1 MRRLHTMRLLVL
13 AAVLSCGLCVS
24 SWSTPVVLGPITVG
38 PMAGDSV
45 QTDLSYSATGF
56 NYTLPLTEVA
66 WAADGAYWLKN
77 LKGQGRPILVEGDA
91 AHNTLTLVEYI
102 QVGGN
107 VPWTDWHE
115 VFMSDGLSWV
125 SGAIY
130 YGDTN
135 TLIDGLVVGVSNG
148 GGDDIH
154 NDNID
159 FFFDSLA
166 VGTVIRIEKT
176 MRWEG
181 LDVTVG
187 SEHLGTDTIVIREFP
202 TVVPEPATLGLL
214 AIGGGLFGLLR
225 RRRMI

>member
-1 MRRLHTMRLLVL
+1 MTRLHTMRLLVL
-13 AAVLSCGLCVS
+13 AAVFSCGLTVS

-77 LKGQGRPILVEGDA
+77 LKGQGRPVLTEGLAGHD
-91 AHNTLTLVEYI
+91 TLTMVEYI
-102 QVGGN
+102 KVGGN
-107 VPWTDWHE
+107 VPWSDWHE
-115 VFMSDGLSWV
+115 VFATDGISWTA
-125 SGAIY
+125 GTIY

-135 TLIDGLVVGVSNG
+135 TVIDGLAVQISNG
-148 GGDDIH
+148 GGEDMH

-159 FFFDSLA
+159 FFFDTLA
-166 VGTVIRIEKT
+166 VGTIIRIEKT
-176 MRWEG
+176 MVWQG

-187 SEHLGTDTIVIREFP
+187 SENLGSDTLVIREFP

>member
-13 AAVLSCGLCVS
+13 AAVMFCGVSVS
-24 SWSTPVVLGPITVG
+24 SWSVPVVLGPITVG

-77 LKGQGRPILVEGDA
+77 LKGQGRPVLTEGITGN
-91 AHNTLTLVEYI
+91 NTLTLVEFI

-107 VPWTDWHE
+107 VPWSDWHE
-115 VFMSDGLSWV
+115 VFSTDGLSWL
-125 SGAIY
+125 SGTIY
-130 YGDTN
+130 YGDSN
-135 TLIDGLVVGVSNG
+135 TVISGLSTVISNG
-148 GGDDIH
+148 GGEDFH

-159 FFFDSLA
+159 FFFDTLA

-176 MRWEG
+176 MIWEG
-181 LDVTVG
+181 LDVTIG
-187 SEHLGTDTIVIREFP
+187 SEHLGSDTIVIREFP

-214 AIGGGLFGLLR
+214 AIGGGIFGLMR